1 MSNSEHSQLS
11 LLARDIQDLSVLSA
25 MLQDAIVP
33 LFDMAYLEKDRAFV
47 AALNRFRWEAAA
59 QEAAGERVHAGL
71 RFDKVNRVQFRN
83 VDRADRDAFVS
94 FLSVVYDEGV
104 VVIHFSGGG
113 AVRLEVDELNC
124 SLRDLDEPWPTIWRP
139 NHPAD

>member
-1 MSNSEHSQLS
+1 MSNSEHPKLG

-25 MLQDAIVP
+25 MLQDAIAP

-104 VVIHFSGGG
+104 VVIHFSDRG